1 VINNGDAGD
10 KPGVKASQSAH
21 RSLPG
26 TVRISSVKAFS
37 FRCCWRLL
45 IPLMPFGM
53 VKKRNTNYKKEGVAE
68 VQEKRVEWIG
78 EESKFPKGGEDQPR
92 RFG

>member
-1 VINNGDAGD
+1 VINNSDAGD

-53 VKKRNTNYKKEGVAE
+53 VKQKIQITRKKEW
-68 VQEKRVEWIG
+68 QKYKRKEWNG
-78 EESKFPKGGEDQPR
+78 
-92 RFG
+92 